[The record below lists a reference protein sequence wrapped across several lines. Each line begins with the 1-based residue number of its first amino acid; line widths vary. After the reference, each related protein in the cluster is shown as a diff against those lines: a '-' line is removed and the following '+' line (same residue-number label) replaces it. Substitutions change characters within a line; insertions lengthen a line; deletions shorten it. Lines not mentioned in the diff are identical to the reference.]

1 MSDEGQNPVAEPSTP
16 YDRYVAAMRSLE
28 SWVAVKARMEPA
40 ETNPQQ
46 LRIGVN
52 SSLLQH
58 SALVQ
63 LLADKGLITEDE
75 FLVAM
80 ANAAEQEVA
89 RYQQWISTATGVEVS
104 LK

>member
-1 MSDEGQNPVAEPSTP
+1 MSDEGQNPVVEPSTP
-16 YDRYVAAMRSLE
+16 YDRYVAAMRALE

-46 LRIGVN
+46 LRLGVN
-52 SSLLQH
+52 SALLQQ

-63 LLADKGLITEDE
+63 LLANKGLISEDE
-75 FLVAM
+75 FLEAM

-89 RYQQWISTATGVEVS
+89 RYQQWVSATTGVEVS